1 LAVEGSIGARSI
13 KITENPFHWYVHV
26 FAEDYNLMS
35 IEDLSIYIKENKHLL
50 EIPTQEDVNNE
61 GVDLG
66 EMNAKL
72 LLKVEE
78 LTLYYSLYYW
88 SASVLCRD

>member
-1 LAVEGSIGARSI
+1 
-13 KITENPFHWYVHV
+13 
-26 FAEDYNLMS
+26 MS
-35 IEDLSIYIKENKHLL
+35 IEDLSIYIKENKHLP

-78 LTLYYSLYYW
+78 LTLYIIQVNEQMQAIQEEINHLKE
-88 SASVLCRD
+88 VKK